1 MKKKNNNDNSKS
13 IDKGIRNIK
22 SKKIG
27 RKLITTVIIVTMLL
41 TIIAPIASAIYSSVT
56 TM

>member
-1 MKKKNNNDNSKS
+1 MKKKKNNDNSKL
-13 IDKGIRNIK
+13 IDKGIKNIK